1 MALVIFMSVSLVT
14 KRLRG
19 LKENLKHKIRTLD
32 NCHDTIAYAL
42 CNQIIAEP
50 LSFHVKLHTKLLGNL
65 RISIDDFTRLKEIK
79 ALYQQMIESV
89 KDKGYLKS
97 LEKFGQKLD
106 LYLEQNPNKDEV
118 QEAPTKDEEGVA
130 ESEVPQDNSNN
141 ATKMFRKR
149 ALFSQ
154 TCNTM
159 MQGNL
164 LTCIDN
170 KTVKRQ
176 VFRKF
181 HTLRCQINE

>member
-1 MALVIFMSVSLVT
+1 
-14 KRLRG
+14 
-19 LKENLKHKIRTLD
+19 
-32 NCHDTIAYAL
+32 
-42 CNQIIAEP
+42 
-50 LSFHVKLHTKLLGNL
+50 
-65 RISIDDFTRLKEIK
+65 
-79 ALYQQMIESV
+79 MIEAV

-159 MQGNL
+159 YVFI
-164 LTCIDN
+164 TC
-170 KTVKRQ
+170 
-176 VFRKF
+176 F
-181 HTLRCQINE
+181 HEFYGSTIFFHDF

>member
-1 MALVIFMSVSLVT
+1 
-14 KRLRG
+14 
-19 LKENLKHKIRTLD
+19 
-32 NCHDTIAYAL
+32 
-42 CNQIIAEP
+42 
-50 LSFHVKLHTKLLGNL
+50 
-65 RISIDDFTRLKEIK
+65 
-79 ALYQQMIESV
+79 MIEAV

-164 LTCIDN
+164 LTGIDN
-170 KTVKRQ
+170 KSVKRYRFSNTMAQ
-176 VFRKF
+176 NYFLNGNHIWPTLFVKTVVFF
-181 HTLRCQINE
+181 LLN